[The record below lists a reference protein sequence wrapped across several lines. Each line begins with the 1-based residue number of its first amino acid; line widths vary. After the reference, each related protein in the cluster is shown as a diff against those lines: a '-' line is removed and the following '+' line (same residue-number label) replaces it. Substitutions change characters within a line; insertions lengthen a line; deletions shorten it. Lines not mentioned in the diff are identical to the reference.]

1 MKRIKQHPL
10 LFAILGFIFLTI
22 PSAIDAYWS
31 LSEKLSEADMP
42 TLNLGIISW
51 LLPLLGIMLF
61 ILVLWQIQKLPKE
74 SNNTEEIEQ
83 AAIIRKMV
91 NKDNDRPDRCVLVR
105 GIRVKLDHIK
115 DISGP
120 YLVFE
125 FWIFN
130 ASILNIIFEKNP
142 SGHLIYE
149 GQEIR
154 DSLEFLPGGFKPTLS
169 RTNAASIELRQFLL
183 PDLANKIMDMPPAT
197 TKIARFNFSNI
208 YLPMETTKLDGGIG
222 NIWRCPLPQEVSFQ
236 LPPDGTI
243 AFINN

>member
-1 MKRIKQHPL
+1 MKKIKQHPL

-42 TLNLGIISW
+42 SLNLGIFSW
-51 LLPLLGIMLF
+51 LFPLIGIMLF
-61 ILVLWQIQKLPKE
+61 VLVLWQNKLPKE
-74 SNNTEEIEQ
+74 SKNTEEIEQ
-83 AAIIRKMV
+83 AAIIRKMAT
-91 NKDNDRPDRCVLVR
+91 KDNDRPDRCVLVR

-115 DISGP
+115 DVSGP

-130 ASILNIIFEKNP
+130 ASILSIKIERNP

-149 GQEIR
+149 GQELR
-154 DSLEFLPGGFKPTLS
+154 DSLEFLPGGFKPTLL
-169 RTNAASIELRQFLL
+169 RTNAANIELRQFLL
-183 PDLANKIMDMPPAT
+183 PDLANKIMDIPDAT
-197 TKIARFNFSNI
+197 TKIVRFNFSYIN
-208 YLPMETTKLDGGIG
+208 LPMETIKLDGGIG
-222 NIWRCPLPQEVSFQ
+222 NTWRCPLPQEISFQ

-243 AFINN
+243 AFIK